1 MGSLV
6 TALASWVDA
15 RQHGGEWLLR
25 IEDIDPPR
33 EEAGATQ
40 QIISALQAHGLS
52 WDGDISYQSERSAHY
67 DAALDQLRQGQ
78 QLYACQCTRKQLRA
92 VAAKTGIAAYPG
104 TCSALNLAERNLP
117 LRVRICSDA
126 TAFTDLNAG
135 TLHENVAEKIG
146 DFIVRRRDFLY
157 AYQLAVVVDD
167 ALQNI
172 THVVRGAD
180 LLDNSPRQIVLQQL
194 LGYPTPH
201 YLHLPL
207 VNNADG
213 NKLSKQTGAAALDNH
228 TPLANL
234 QSAWSYLGQSAVSAS
249 SKVSEFLSAAVNVWQ
264 RDKIPRIDTAMFH
277 I

>member
-33 EEAGATQ
+33 EVPGAPQ
-40 QIISALQAHGLS
+40 QIINALHAHGLH
-52 WDGDISYQSERSAHY
+52 WDGDISFQSERSAHY
-67 DAALDQLRQGQ
+67 DAALEQLRQRK
-78 QLYACQCTRKQLRA
+78 QLYACQCTRKQLRTL
-92 VAAKTGIAAYPG
+92 AASTGSAAYPG
-104 TCSALNLAERNLP
+104 TCSTLDLDNSNLP
-117 LRVRICSDA
+117 LRVRISSNE
-126 TAFTDLNAG
+126 TIFTDLNAG
-135 TLHENVAEKIG
+135 SLQENVAATVG
-146 DFIVRRRDFLY
+146 DFIIRRRDFLY

-180 LLDNSPRQIVLQQL
+180 LLDNSPRQIVLQRL

-207 VNNADG
+207 VNNAEG

-234 QSAWSYLGQSAVSAS
+234 QKAWGYLGQSAVSAS
-249 SKVSEFLSAAVNVWQ
+249 TKVSEFLNAAVTVWQ
-264 RDKIPRIDTAMFH
+264 RDNIPKIDAAMFH
-277 I
+277 F